1 MSENSII
8 HYNKR
13 TFSEYREDI
22 YSYIREYYPEVLNDF
37 SDSSIGSVL
46 IDINA
51 GVANNLSINTDRAFQ
66 ETQLDYVQ
74 QRENLLEIAKNLG
87 FNIPNKR
94 PAVTVVEFSVLVPVK
109 GDKPDETYY
118 PKLNAGAQITGGGVT
133 FETMDVVDWN
143 SPFSSMGEANRAII
157 PNLDGNGII
166 QSYTIKKREVVINGV
181 TTVYKRTIRESD
193 TIPFFKLTLQ
203 DSNVIDI
210 LDVALIEGTGVGE
223 PDEDAYKNLNNRY
236 HEVKY
241 LAQQNVFVE
250 DSNISTSSNFI
261 KAAKWIDVTK
271 KFIKEFDSKGFCTL
285 IFGSGDTDLDV
296 FKNGFI
302 KAGVSNRYF
311 LETYLNNTA
320 LGEKL
325 KRNHTLFIR
334 YRTGG
339 GSVANVGINTLKDMG
354 QFTLNVFGQDPNLRN
369 DVKRSLKVTNP
380 IPAFGGNNGLSI
392 EEIRYLIKY
401 NFSAQDRCVTLND
414 YLFKVFAIPGKFG
427 SPFRANAFKENNK
440 VVIPILS
447 LDNQNKLSNTS
458 NNVLKNNIAEYLSNY
473 RMINDYVEI
482 RDGRIFN
489 IGIDVYLFVRDG
501 NDSVVVNDVINVVK
515 NYFNIQD
522 KQMNEDIMLNKLFN
536 KIMDIEGVNNIID
549 LKIFN
554 KVGGN
559 YSINPIEQEILN
571 ETTGEIKIINN
582 SIYSTQ
588 DSMFEIKYPE
598 KDIRVFLKKR
608 INV

>member
-37 SDSSIGSVL
+37 SDSSVGSVL

-51 GVANNLSINTDRAFQ
+51 GVSNNLSINTDRAFQ
-66 ETQLDYVQ
+66 ETQLEYVQ

-210 LDVALIEGTGVGE
+210 LDVALIEGSGVGE
-223 PDEDAYKNLNNRY
+223 PDEVAYKNLDNRY

-339 GSVANVGINTLKDMG
+339 GSTANVGINTLKDMG
-354 QFTLNVFGQDPNLRN
+354 QFTLNVFGQDPNLN
-369 DVKRSLKVTNP
+369 NNVKRSLKVTNP
-380 IPAFGGNNGLSI
+380 IPAFGGNDGLSN

-401 NFSAQDRCVTLND
+401 NFSSQDRCVTLND
-414 YLFKVFAIPGKFG
+414 YLFKVFTIPGKFG

-447 LDNQNKLSNTS
+447 LDSQNKLSNTS

-515 NYFNIQD
+515 NYFNIQN

>member
-1 MSENSII
+1 MSENSKI

-13 TFSEYREDI
+13 TFSEYRDEL
-22 YSYIREYYPEVLNDF
+22 YSYVRDYYPEVLNDF
-37 SDSSIGSVL
+37 SDSSVGSVL

-51 GVANNLSINTDRAFQ
+51 GVSNNLSINTDRAFQ
-66 ETQLDYVQ
+66 ETQLEYVQ

-94 PAVTVVEFSVLVPVK
+94 PAVTVAEFSVLIPVK
-109 GDKPDETYY
+109 GDKPDESYY
-118 PKLNAGAQITGGGVT
+118 PILKSGSQITGGGVV

-143 SPFSSMGEANRAII
+143 SPYSSMGEPNRAII

-166 QSYTIKKREVVINGV
+166 QSYTVKKREVVVNGV
-181 TTVYKRTIRESD
+181 TSVYKKTIRDSD
-193 TIPFFKLTLQ
+193 TTPFFKLTLQ
-203 DSNVIDI
+203 DNNIIDI
-210 LDVALIEGTGVGE
+210 LDVALIEGTGVSE
-223 PDEDAYKNLNNRY
+223 PDEVAYKDLNNRY

-250 DSNISTSSNFI
+250 DLNISNSDNFI
-261 KAAKWIDVTK
+261 KAAKWIDITK
-271 KFIKEFDSKGFCTL
+271 KFIKEFDSNGFCSL
-285 IFGSGDTDLDV
+285 IFGSGDTNLDV

-325 KRNHTLFIR
+325 KKNHTLFVR

-339 GSVANVGINTLKDMG
+339 GSVANVGINVLKDMG
-354 QFTLNVFGQDPNLRN
+354 QFTLNLFGLESDLRN
-369 DVKRSLKVTNP
+369 NVKRSLKVTNP
-380 IPAFGGNNGLSI
+380 IPAFGGNDGLSI

-401 NFSAQDRCVTLND
+401 NFSSQDRCVTLND
-414 YLFKVFAIPGKFG
+414 YLFKVFTMPGKFG
-427 SPFRANAFKENNK
+427 SPFRANAFKDNNK

-447 LDNQNKLSNTS
+447 LDSQNKLSNIS
-458 NNVLKNNIAEYLSNY
+458 NNILKNNIAEYLSNY

-501 NDSVVVNDVINVVK
+501 NDSIVVNDVINVIK
-515 NYFNIQD
+515 KYFNIQN
-522 KQMNEDIMLNKLFN
+522 KQMNEDIMLNNLFN
-536 KIMDIEGVNNIID
+536 KIMDVEGVNNIID

-554 KVGGN
+554 KVGGD

-582 SIYSTQ
+582 TIYSTQ

-608 INV
+608 VNA

>member
-1 MSENSII
+1 MSENSKI

-13 TFSEYREDI
+13 TFSEYRDEL
-22 YSYIREYYPEVLNDF
+22 YSYVRDYYPEVLNDF
-37 SDSSIGSVL
+37 SDSSVGSVL

-51 GVANNLSINTDRAFQ
+51 GVSNNLSINTDRAFQ
-66 ETQLDYVQ
+66 ETQLEYVQ

-94 PAVTVVEFSVLVPVK
+94 PAVTVAEFSVLIPVK
-109 GDKPDETYY
+109 GDKPDESYY
-118 PKLNAGAQITGGGVT
+118 PILKSGSQITGGGVV

-143 SPFSSMGEANRAII
+143 SPYSSMGEPNRAII

-166 QSYTIKKREVVINGV
+166 QSYTVKKREVVVNGV
-181 TTVYKRTIRESD
+181 TSVYKKTIRESD
-193 TIPFFKLTLQ
+193 TTPFFKLTLQ
-203 DSNVIDI
+203 DNNVIDI
-210 LDVALIEGTGVGE
+210 LDVALIEGTGVPE
-223 PDEDAYKNLNNRY
+223 PDEVAYKDLNNRY

-250 DSNISTSSNFI
+250 DSNISNSNNFI
-261 KAAKWIDVTK
+261 KAAKWINITK
-271 KFIKEFDSKGFCTL
+271 KFIKEFDSNGFCSL
-285 IFGSGDTDLDV
+285 IFGSGDTNLDV

-325 KRNHTLFIR
+325 KRNHTLFVR

-339 GSVANVGINTLKDMG
+339 GSVANVGINVLKDMG
-354 QFTLNVFGQDPNLRN
+354 QFTLNLFGEDSNLRN
-369 DVKRSLKVTNP
+369 NVKRSLKVTNP
-380 IPAFGGNNGLSI
+380 IPAFGGNDGLSI

-401 NFSAQDRCVTLND
+401 NFSSQDRCVTLND
-414 YLFKVFAIPGKFG
+414 YLFKVFTIPGKFG

-447 LDNQNKLSNTS
+447 LNNQNKLSNTS
-458 NNVLKNNIAEYLSNY
+458 NNILKNNIAEYLSNY

-501 NDSVVVNDVINVVK
+501 NDSIVVNDVINVIK
-515 NYFNIQD
+515 KYFNIQN
-522 KQMNEDIMLNKLFN
+522 KQMNEDIMLNNLFN
-536 KIMDIEGVNNIID
+536 KIMDVEGVNNIID

-554 KVGGN
+554 KVGGD

-582 SIYSTQ
+582 TIYSTQ

-608 INV
+608 VNA

>member
-37 SDSSIGSVL
+37 SDSSVGSVL

-51 GVANNLSINTDRAFQ
+51 GVSNNLSINTDRAFQ
-66 ETQLDYVQ
+66 ETQLEYVQ

-118 PKLNAGAQITGGGVT
+118 PRLNAGAQITGGGVT

-203 DSNVIDI
+203 DNNVIDI

-325 KRNHTLFIR
+325 KRNHTLFVR

-354 QFTLNVFGQDPNLRN
+354 QFTLNVFGDSNLSN
-369 DVKRSLKVTNP
+369 NVKRSLKVTNP
-380 IPAFGGNNGLSI
+380 IPAFGGNDGLSL

-401 NFSAQDRCVTLND
+401 NFSSQDRCVTLND
-414 YLFKVFAIPGKFG
+414 YLFKVFTIPGKFG
-427 SPFRANAFKENNK
+427 SPFRANALKENNK

-447 LDNQNKLSNTS
+447 LDSQGKLSNTS

>member
-1 MSENSII
+1 MSENSRI
-8 HYNKR
+8 HYSKR
-13 TFSEYREDI
+13 TFSEYRDEL
-22 YSYIREYYPEVLNDF
+22 YSYVREYYPEVLNDF

-51 GVANNLSINTDRAFQ
+51 GVSNNLSINTDRAFQ
-66 ETQLDYVQ
+66 ETQLEYAQ

-94 PAVTVVEFSVLVPVK
+94 PAVTVAEFSVLIPVK
-109 GDKPDETYY
+109 GDKPDESYY
-118 PKLNAGAQITGGGVT
+118 PILKSGSQITGGGVT
-133 FETMDVVDWN
+133 FETMDVVDWS
-143 SPFSSMGEANRAII
+143 SPYSSMGDPNRAII
-157 PNLDGNGII
+157 PNLDSNGII
-166 QSYTIKKREVVINGV
+166 QSYTVKKREVVINGV
-181 TTVYKRTIRESD
+181 TNVYKKTIRDAD
-193 TIPFFKLTLQ
+193 TIPFYKLTLQ
-203 DSNVIDI
+203 DNNVIDI
-210 LDVALIEGTGVGE
+210 LDVALIEGTGVSE
-223 PDEDAYKNLNNRY
+223 PDEAAYKDLNNRY

-250 DSNISTSSNFI
+250 DSNISNNNFI
-261 KAAKWIDVTK
+261 KSGKWINVTK
-271 KFIKEFDSKGFCTL
+271 KFIKEFDSKGFCSL
-285 IFGSGDTDLDV
+285 IFGNGDTDLDV
-296 FKNGFI
+296 FKKGFI
-302 KAGVSNRYF
+302 KTGVSNRYF

-325 KRNHTLFIR
+325 KRNHTLFVR

-339 GSVANVGINTLKDMG
+339 GSAANVGVNTLKDMG
-354 QFTLNVFGQDPNLRN
+354 QFTLNVFGKDSNLN
-369 DVKRSLKVTNP
+369 NNVKRSLRVTNP
-380 IPAFGGNNGLSI
+380 IPAFGGNDGLSN

-401 NFSAQDRCVTLND
+401 NFSSQDRCVTLND
-414 YLFKVFAIPGKFG
+414 YLFKVFTMPGKFG

-440 VVIPILS
+440 VVISILS
-447 LDNQNKLSNTS
+447 LDSQNKLSNTS
-458 NNVLKNNIAEYLSNY
+458 NNILKNNIAEYLSNY

-501 NDSVVVNDVINVVK
+501 NDSIIVNDVINVIK
-515 NYFNIQD
+515 KYFNVQN
-522 KQMNEDIMLNKLFN
+522 KQMNEDIMLNSLFN
-536 KIMDIEGVNNIID
+536 KIMDVEGVNNIID

-582 SIYSTQ
+582 TIYSTQ

-608 INV
+608 VNA

>member
-1 MSENSII
+1 MSRNSRV

-13 TFSEYREDI
+13 TFSEYRDEL
-22 YSYIREYYPEVLNDF
+22 YSYVREYYPEVLNDF

-51 GVANNLSINTDRAFQ
+51 GVSNNLSINTDRAFQ
-66 ETQLDYVQ
+66 ETQLEYAQ

-94 PAVTVVEFSVLVPVK
+94 PAVTVVEFSVLIPVK
-109 GDKPDETYY
+109 GDKPDESYY
-118 PKLNAGAQITGGGVT
+118 PILKSGSQITGGGVT

-143 SPFSSMGEANRAII
+143 SPYSSMGDLNRAII
-157 PNLDGNGII
+157 PNLDSNGII
-166 QSYTIKKREVVINGV
+166 QSYTVKKREVVINGV
-181 TTVYKRTIRESD
+181 TSVYKKTIRDVD
-193 TIPFFKLTLQ
+193 TIPFYKLTLQ
-203 DSNVIDI
+203 DNNVIDI
-210 LDVALIEGTGVGE
+210 LDVALIEGIGVSE
-223 PDEDAYKNLNNRY
+223 PDEVAYKNLDNRY

-250 DSNISTSSNFI
+250 DSNISNNNFI
-261 KAAKWIDVTK
+261 KAAKWINITK
-271 KFIKEFDSKGFCTL
+271 KFIKEFDSKGFCSL
-285 IFGSGDTDLDV
+285 IFGSGDIDLDV

-302 KAGVSNRYF
+302 KTGVSNRYF
-311 LETYLNNTA
+311 LETYLNNSA

-325 KRNHTLFIR
+325 RRNHTLFVR

-339 GSVANVGINTLKDMG
+339 GSAANVGINTLKDMG
-354 QFTLNVFGQDPNLRN
+354 QFTLNVFGQDSNLN
-369 DVKRSLKVTNP
+369 NNVKRSLRVTNP
-380 IPAFGGNNGLSI
+380 IPAFGGNNGLSN

-401 NFSAQDRCVTLND
+401 NFSSQDRCVTLND
-414 YLFKVFAIPGKFG
+414 YLFKVFTMHGKFG

-458 NNVLKNNIAEYLSNY
+458 NNILKTNIAEYLSNY
-473 RMINDYVEI
+473 RMINDYLEI

-489 IGIDVYLFVRDG
+489 ISIDIYLFVRDG
-501 NDSVVVNDVINVVK
+501 NDSVVVNDIINVVK
-515 NYFNIQD
+515 NYFNIQN
-522 KQMNEDIMLNKLFN
+522 KQMNEDIMLNNLFN

-582 SIYSTQ
+582 TIYSTQ

-608 INV
+608 VNV